1 LLAAPLPS
9 LPGSIPLAGLLCRQL
24 LAADLLQGRQIVARH
39 APQHVQRDA
48 LIFVPQHVPDACHLW
63 PRNLW
68 VPSFQLVGQVAACFR
83 NDLNPA
89 FDESAL
95 APVSFEGLE
104 RHARGLAADV
114 LDRVDDVCEAQGERR
129 CSH

>member
-1 LLAAPLPS
+1 MLAAPLPS

-24 LAADLLQGRQIVARH
+24 LAADLLQGRQI
-39 APQHVQRDA
+39 
-48 LIFVPQHVPDACHLW
+48 VPDACHLW

-95 APVSFEGLE
+95 APVSFEGVE
-104 RHARGLAADV
+104 RHARGLATDV